1 MRRNRSDPVLEIALC
16 DAAATM
22 PGHVHFAFAIIAL
35 QRLPDALGQ
44 SLLYLR
50 ELILTL
56 VFFVV
61 LGCVFVHLLFVHQC
75 VVMVIEAHD
84 LVESVSQRPVECR
97 SQSFG
102 FRFHCFDRWANL
114 QIARS
119 SALDEDSKPSRAK
132 LRVLAVPLQ
141 RVA

>member
-1 MRRNRSDPVLEIALC
+1 MPPEQCPVMCL
-16 DAAATM
+16 
-22 PGHVHFAFAIIAL
+22 AFAIIAL

-50 ELILTL
+50 EFILTL

-61 LGCVFVHLLFVHQC
+61 LGGVFVHLLFVHQC

-119 SALDEDSKPSRAK
+119 SALD
-132 LRVLAVPLQ
+132 
-141 RVA
+141 

>member
-1 MRRNRSDPVLEIALC
+1 MRRNRPIQSLNCPLRCRRSNSRSHAL
-16 DAAATM
+16 
-22 PGHVHFAFAIIAL
+22 PSRIIAL

-102 FRFHCFDRWANL
+102 FRFHCFDRWADL

-119 SALDEDSKPSRAK
+119 SALD
-132 LRVLAVPLQ
+132 
-141 RVA
+141 